1 MQIRMLH
8 PKEYGILREFLYQ
21 AIYIPKAAEPPS
33 RSVIDSPELQIYIA
47 NFGTRHS
54 DYCLVA
60 EIKGKT
66 IGAAWSRIMLDYGHI
81 DDCTPSL
88 AISLLS
94 EYRNQ
99 GIGTQLLNRL
109 LNLLQENGYRRVSL
123 SVQKGNPAI
132 HLYSRADFR
141 IIKENDTEYLMVKE
155 LSRKRY

>member
-1 MQIRMLH
+1 M
-8 PKEYGILREFLYQ
+8 
-21 AIYIPKAAEPPS
+21 
-33 RSVIDSPELQIYIA
+33 V
-47 NFGTRHS
+47 
-54 DYCLVA
+54 
-60 EIKGKT
+60 
-66 IGAAWSRIMLDYGHI
+66 DYGHI